1 MLYFSLKGFS
11 LIWCPNLIIAET
23 FLFFIFFVTYVLS
36 HNINEILK
44 EYFEDYV
51 LLRRYLVDFK
61 YLSRD
66 KNGKIYKKVDNK

>member
-1 MLYFSLKGFS
+1 M
-11 LIWCPNLIIAET
+11 
-23 FLFFIFFVTYVLS
+23 
-36 HNINEILK
+36 LK